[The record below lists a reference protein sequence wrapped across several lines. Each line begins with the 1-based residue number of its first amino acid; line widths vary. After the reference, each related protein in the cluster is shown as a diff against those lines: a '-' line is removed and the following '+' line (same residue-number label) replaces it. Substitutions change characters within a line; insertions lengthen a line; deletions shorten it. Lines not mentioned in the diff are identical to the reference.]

1 MQCLEVI
8 KRALDDSHV
17 RPARRLSMIKR
28 ARKVCENLSRKHV
41 KKKRGG
47 PKKTEEHSRF
57 DLDDFSEMELTAAP
71 EVLYEKLVLGLIFRS
86 IYVIM
91 K

>member
-8 KRALDDSHV
+8 KRALDDPHV

-28 ARKVCENLSRKHV
+28 ARKVCENLSRKPV

-47 PKKTEEHSRF
+47 AKKAEEHSKF
-57 DLDDFSEMELTAAP
+57 NLADFPEMELTAAP
-71 EVLYEKLVLGLIFRS
+71 EVLHEKLNFMG
-86 IYVIM
+86 
-91 K
+91 

>member
-41 KKKRGG
+41 KKKRGD
-47 PKKTEEHSRF
+47 PKKTEEHSKF

-71 EVLYEKLVLGLIFRS
+71 EVLCE
-86 IYVIM
+86 
-91 K
+91 